1 MLMFLIYVKDSH
13 VRWWHDGETLK
24 DEGHKHYFDKTFII
38 ISSFDIC
45 TKLKFLKNVCLS
57 LLRRVHNSQNSF
69 I

>member
-13 VRWWHDGETLK
+13 VRWWHDSETWK

-45 TKLKFLKNVCLS
+45 TKIKILKKRPFIFVAKS
-57 LLRRVHNSQNSF
+57 SQQSK
-69 I
+69 